1 MTKADEKF
9 SRFFYFSRLFGKKNV
24 VKQNKNL
31 KLERKYEM
39 KKASIESYN
48 GEIV

>member
-1 MTKADEKF
+1 MRNFPAF
-9 SRFFYFSRLFGKKNV
+9 SIFYVYSEKKNV

-48 GEIV
+48 GKIV